1 MENNNSKT
9 IADNGLNNGFF
20 KNLFKKKTP
29 DEIMENA
36 NKVNLK
42 RTLNA
47 FDLIMLGIG
56 AVIGSGIFTIVG
68 VAMVGEQSGYG
79 AGPAVIISMIIAMF
93 ASLFSILCYSEFTSM
108 VPVAGTTYTYTYVTM
123 GEFMAW
129 IVGWILMLEYAIGN
143 VTMASSWTGYFMEL
157 LRGFSHILPNW
168 LVNPPIW
175 LINDYRTAIS
185 VYKDMGLDPAVEI
198 PKIFGM
204 LPFCINLPAVLLL
217 LIITI
222 ILVQGIKEST
232 KAATILVFI
241 KLAVIF
247 LFIFTGMFYVAPEN
261 WVPFAPGGI
270 KGILSGAFL
279 IFFAYVG
286 VDAVSSAAEETK
298 DPQKNLPIGLLGTLI
313 ACTIIYVATAL
324 VLSGMVAT
332 ENINTLA
339 PIAAA
344 MNSIGLKKVGGIIA
358 AGALAGITSVILV
371 FQLGTARILYAMGR
385 DGFFP
390 KSFQKVHKKHGT
402 PHVVTWL
409 SGILVIIGALFMD
422 LNISA
427 ELCNFGTFTNFMVIC
442 LAVLILRKTDPN
454 RKRPFKVPFVPLFPI
469 LGIILCGGIMVHGF
483 MTLGISAVLFPLWIV
498 LGMII
503 YFTYG
508 YKKQRK
514 NEISS
519 GE

>member
-129 IVGWILMLEYAIGN
+129 IVGWILMLEYAISN
-143 VTMASSWTGYFMEL
+143 ITVACSWTGYFMEL
-157 LRGFSHILPNW
+157 MKGFSHILPSW

-198 PKIFGM
+198 PKIFGFI
-204 LPFCINLPAVLLL
+204 PICINVPAIL
-217 LIITI
+217 LILVITI
-222 ILVQGIKEST
+222 LLIQGIKEST
-232 KAATILVFI
+232 KAATILVFV
-241 KLAVIF
+241 KLFVIL
-247 LFIFTGMFYVAPEN
+247 LFIFAGAFYVSPEN
-261 WVPFAPGGI
+261 WVPFSPNGI
-270 KGILSGAFL
+270 KGVLSGAFL

-298 DPQKNLPIGLLGTLI
+298 NPQRSLPIGIIGTLI
-313 ACTIIYVATAL
+313 VCTIVYTGTAL
-324 VLSGMVAT
+324 VLSGMVPLDK
-332 ENINTLA
+332 INVLA
-339 PIAAA
+339 PITAA
-344 MNSIGLKKVGGIIA
+344 MNSAGLYKIGGLIA
-358 AGALAGITSVILV
+358 VGALAGLTSVLLV
-371 FQLGTARILYAMGR
+371 YQLGTTRILFAMAR
-385 DGFFP
+385 DNFLP
-390 KSFQKVHKKHGT
+390 KSFQKIHKKHGT
-402 PHVVTWL
+402 PHVVTWAA
-409 SGILVIIGALFMD
+409 GIIVIIGALFMD
-422 LNISA
+422 LKISA
-427 ELCNFGTFTNFMVIC
+427 ELCDFGTFANFMIIC
-442 LAVLILRKTDPN
+442 IAVLILRKTDPD
-454 RKRPFKVPFVPLFPI
+454 RKRPFKVPFVPLIPI
-469 LGIILCGGIMVHGF
+469 LGIILCGGLMVHGF
-483 MTLGISAVLFPLWIV
+483 MTLGISAVLFPVWII
-498 LGMII
+498 LGALI
-503 YFTYG
+503 YFAYG
-508 YKKQRK
+508 YRK
-514 NEISS
+514 HREL
-519 GE
+519 EK

>member
-1 MENNNSKT
+1 MENNTK
-9 IADNGLNNGFF
+9 NGFNGF
-20 KNLFKKKTP
+20 ITNLLKKKTP

-36 NKVNLK
+36 NRVNLK

-68 VAMVGEQSGYG
+68 VAMVGEQTGYG
-79 AGPAVIISMIIAMF
+79 AGPAVIVSMIIAMF

-129 IVGWILMLEYAIGN
+129 VVGWILMLEYAIGN

-157 LRGFSHILPNW
+157 LRGFSRYLPEW
-168 LVNPPIW
+168 LYNPPVW
-175 LINDYRTAIS
+175 LINDYKTALS
-185 VYKDMGLDPAVEI
+185 VYSDMGLDPAVEI
-198 PKIFGM
+198 PKIFGVI
-204 LPFCINLPAVLLL
+204 PFCINLPAVLLL
-217 LIITI
+217 FIITV

-247 LFIFTGMFYVAPEN
+247 LFIFTGIFYVAPEN
-261 WVPFAPGGI
+261 WVPFAPGGM

-298 DPQKNLPIGLLGTLI
+298 NPQKNLPIGLLGTLI
-313 ACTIIYVATAL
+313 ACTIIYIATAL

-390 KSFQKVHKKHGT
+390 QSFQKVHKKHGT
-402 PHVVTWL
+402 PHVVTWI

-442 LAVLILRKTDPN
+442 IAVLILRKTDPN
-454 RKRPFKVPFVPLFPI
+454 RERPFKVPFVPLFPI
-469 LGIILCGGIMVHGF
+469 LGILLCGGIMVHGF
-483 MTLGISAVLFPLWIV
+483 ITLGISAILFPLWII

-503 YFTYG
+503 YFAYG

-514 NEISS
+514 NEIKS
-519 GE
+519 EQ

>member
-1 MENNNSKT
+1 MRIICCRRTKT
-9 IADNGLNNGFF
+9 
-20 KNLFKKKTP
+20 
-29 DEIMENA
+29 
-36 NKVNLK
+36 
-42 RTLNA
+42 R
-47 FDLIMLGIG
+47 
-56 AVIGSGIFTIVG
+56 
-68 VAMVGEQSGYG
+68 
-79 AGPAVIISMIIAMF
+79 
-93 ASLFSILCYSEFTSM
+93 
-108 VPVAGTTYTYTYVTM
+108 
-123 GEFMAW
+123 
-129 IVGWILMLEYAIGN
+129 
-143 VTMASSWTGYFMEL
+143 
-157 LRGFSHILPNW
+157 
-168 LVNPPIW
+168 
-175 LINDYRTAIS
+175 
-185 VYKDMGLDPAVEI
+185 
-198 PKIFGM
+198 
-204 LPFCINLPAVLLL
+204 
-217 LIITI
+217 
-222 ILVQGIKEST
+222 
-232 KAATILVFI
+232 
-241 KLAVIF
+241 
-247 LFIFTGMFYVAPEN
+247 
-261 WVPFAPGGI
+261 
-270 KGILSGAFL
+270 
-279 IFFAYVG
+279 
-286 VDAVSSAAEETK
+286 
-298 DPQKNLPIGLLGTLI
+298 KNLPIGLLGTLI

-498 LGMII
+498 LGIII
-503 YFTYG
+503 YFAYG

-519 GE
+519 EE